1 MPMVST
7 VNKKRVEMQFKEMER
22 LQWKCEESIF
32 LKGKVAEEIFCYFV
46 CGDYESEDGPALIT
60 IAKFGDVYAMS
71 TPLYLKDEQMVI
83 FEFVLRDVEPHETVI
98 VFNKRDYEAA
108 EKYAYG
114 KKFDLKLS
122 RR

>member
-1 MPMVST
+1 MPFVST
-7 VNKKRVEMQFKEMER
+7 VHKDRVAMQLKEMER
-22 LQWKCEESIF
+22 LQWRCEESIF
-32 LKGKVAEEIFCYFV
+32 LKGQVAEEIFCYFV
-46 CGDYESEDGPALIT
+46 CRDYESADGPAMLA

-71 TPLYLKDEQMVI
+71 TPSYLKDDQLVV
-83 FEFVLRDVEPHETVI
+83 FEFILRDIEPHETVI
-98 VFNKRDYEAA
+98 VFNKRDYDAA